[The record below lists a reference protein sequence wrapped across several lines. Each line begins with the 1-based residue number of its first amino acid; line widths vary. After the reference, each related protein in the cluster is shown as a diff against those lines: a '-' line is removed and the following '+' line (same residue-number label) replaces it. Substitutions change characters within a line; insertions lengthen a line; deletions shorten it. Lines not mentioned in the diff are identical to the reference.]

1 MPLRVIYHYRV
12 AQHVPLDSSIS
23 FTDLAKAC
31 AINEN
36 LLTRLLRHAMVFH
49 LFHEPKVGFVAHT
62 IDSRLL
68 ATDSDFFD
76 AVGCLFEDMGA
87 GAQNIV
93 KAIEKWP
100 GSDERNHSACCYTYN
115 TDKPWFAYLQQFP
128 ERFRKFSA
136 MMQWVG
142 EAQDSF
148 QKNILTLYPWEIFGE
163 RTVVDMGGGNGQ
175 VIIPIAR
182 AYPSLKFIVQD
193 LTGAF
198 EQGQQTVSEDVELK
212 GRVTFMPHDFRK
224 EQQVKDADAYFI
236 CQCIVNWSDKDLVGI
251 FQQLI
256 PALKPGARVL
266 ICDRKEQV
274 LGTDST
280 VEVLEQRRV
289 DMIVLANTNG
299 RIRALDE
306 ILKIFESAD
315 LRFKFK
321 ELHLLRGSTFMICE
335 MAWEP

>member
-1 MPLRVIYHYRV
+1 MPLRVIYRYRV

-163 RTVVDMGGGNGQ
+163 GTVVDMGGGNGQ

-212 GRVTFMPHDFRK
+212 GRVAFMPHDFRK
-224 EQQVKDADAYFI
+224 EQPVKDADAYFI

-280 VEVLEQRRV
+280 VEVLEQKRV

-299 RIRALDE
+299 RIRGLDE
-306 ILKIFESAD
+306 ILKIFELAD